1 MRDKILFV
9 LLALLIL
16 VGVTGFFYFFE
27 SYETEQ
33 DIGYSRKARQLPFL
47 AAEQFLQNLEKEVNS
62 KNNLLDFDVIAIDDI
77 VFLSKVNSIL
87 LTPTQV
93 DEAVAWLQK
102 GGQIIVGVGD
112 ETGSLDS
119 LLARFDVTTA
129 EQESEEFNFFDET
142 EQGEKLSDQLK
153 RQNERFD
160 KQQAEHKAKKDEPQ
174 DIPDETVTAHDEEEQ
189 TEEITDQIAVT
200 FDDSD
205 EPLNV
210 KLGDNIYLQHPYL
223 GDDYQHSEYLSDL
236 DYELISWAENDSGY
250 HLMQFEVGEGM
261 LTVLSTSQ
269 MWKNY
274 TIDELD
280 NAYLLAEL
288 VGDADRVH
296 FYFNLRALP
305 LSQLLIKYFPEAL
318 GMLIAA
324 LLFWLW
330 RGFIRVTRIEGET
343 TGQRRALSE
352 HLAATTE
359 LFAKYERYDL
369 LVEPIVADIEQ
380 QMSTIV
386 SSFEQRNVNEK
397 IELLAHHSGLDHQ
410 LISDWFEGVA
420 QTNNNET
427 FLKVVKI
434 GKMIRNRL

>member
-16 VGVTGFFYFFE
+16 AGVAGFFYFFE

-47 AAEQFLQNLEKEVNS
+47 AAEQFLQGLGREVNS
-62 KNNLLDFDVIAIDDI
+62 KNNLLDFDAITVDDI
-77 VFLSKVNSIL
+77 IFLSKVNSIL

-93 DEAVAWLQK
+93 DKAVVWLQK

-119 LLARFDVTTA
+119 LLARFDITA
-129 EQESEEFNFFDET
+129 AERESKEFSFFEERKQD
-142 EQGEKLSDQLK
+142 EKLSDQLK

-160 KQQAEHKAKKDEPQ
+160 KQQAEQQAKKNEAQ
-174 DIPDETVTAHDEEEQ
+174 DAAEEVAANEEKQ
-189 TEEITDQIAVT
+189 TEEVTDLISVT
-200 FDDSD
+200 FDNVD
-205 EPLNV
+205 EPLSI
-210 KLGDNIYLQHPYL
+210 KLRDNIYLQHPYL
-223 GDDYQHSEYLSDL
+223 DKEGQQSENLSDL

-261 LTVLSTSQ
+261 LTVLSTSE

-305 LSQLLIKYFPEAL
+305 LRQLLIKYFPEAL
-318 GMLIAA
+318 GVLIAA

-330 RGFIRVTRIEGET
+330 RGFIRVSRIEGET

-359 LFAKYERYDL
+359 LFAKHKRYDL

-380 QMSTIV
+380 HMSSIV
-386 SSFEQRNVNEK
+386 GSFEQRNVNEK
-397 IELLAHHSGLDHQ
+397 IELLVLHSGLDHQ
-410 LISDWFEGVA
+410 LINDWFESVA
-420 QTNNNET
+420 QTTDNET